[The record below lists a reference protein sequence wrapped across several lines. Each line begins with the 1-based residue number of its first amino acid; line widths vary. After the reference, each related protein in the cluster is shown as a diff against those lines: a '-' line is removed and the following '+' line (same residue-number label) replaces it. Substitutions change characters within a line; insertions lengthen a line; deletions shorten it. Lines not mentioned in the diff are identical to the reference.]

1 MQSVGFMGVKHVG
14 TGLQSSG
21 DMFSG
26 AANHT
31 SLLLVVR
38 ISNPGVTTHVV
49 AAAATY
55 FALYEMH

>member
-1 MQSVGFMGVKHVG
+1 MGVKHVG

-38 ISNPGVTTHVV
+38 IPNPGVTTHVV